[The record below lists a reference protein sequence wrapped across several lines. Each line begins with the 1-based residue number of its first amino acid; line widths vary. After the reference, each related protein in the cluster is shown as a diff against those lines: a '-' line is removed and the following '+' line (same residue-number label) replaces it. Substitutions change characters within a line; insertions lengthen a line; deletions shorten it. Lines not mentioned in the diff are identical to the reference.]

1 MSSTVVSGL
10 QTLSCSSLPGIVEE
24 VLLTDGNCKQGAV
37 EHIVQRQEARYT
49 PAPGSQLC
57 STCRLM
63 ASFDN
68 DRKPEKKNLEHFKEL
83 KTYKVYQE

>member
-24 VLLTDGNCKQGAV
+24 VLLTDENCKQGAV

-49 PAPGSQLC
+49 PAPGSQLALSAHSWPLLTMIENLKKKKIL
-57 STCRLM
+57 ST
-63 ASFDN
+63 S
-68 DRKPEKKNLEHFKEL
+68 KN
-83 KTYKVYQE
+83 